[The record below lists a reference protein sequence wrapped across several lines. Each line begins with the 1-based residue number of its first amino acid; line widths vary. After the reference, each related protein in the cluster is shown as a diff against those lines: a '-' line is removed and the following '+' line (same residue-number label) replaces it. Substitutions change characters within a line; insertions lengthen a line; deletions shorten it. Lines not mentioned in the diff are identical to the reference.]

1 MKTIRVILENSSYG
15 YSAYMDDDTLSY
27 GCIGEGKTIDETIAD
42 FYDAYG
48 EMKEYY
54 ASVNKYFEE
63 VEFDFYYDI
72 ASFLEKYYKKFSLAG
87 LEQITGVNQTQLG
100 HYLHGRRKPSRK
112 TIAKIQR
119 GVEAFAKE
127 LTELKFV
134 NGIA

>member
-42 FYDAYG
+42 FYDAYS

-63 VEFDFYYDI
+63 VEFEFYYDI

-100 HYLHGRRKPSRK
+100 HYLHGRRKPSKK
-112 TIAKIQR
+112 TIAKIQK

>member
-63 VEFDFYYDI
+63 VEFEFYYDI

-100 HYLHGRRKPSRK
+100 HYLHGRRKPSKK
-112 TIAKIQR
+112 TIAKIQK

>member
-1 MKTIRVILENSSYG
+1 MKTVRVILENSSYG

>member
-100 HYLHGRRKPSRK
+100 HYLHGRRKPSKK
-112 TIAKIQR
+112 TIEKIQR